1 MVHNSLNHGGSID
14 VNPTVVLNAYMARTD
29 PQLKLRLPPPL
40 KDWVDQ
46 RAEKNRRSLNAE
58 IVHILE
64 GVKERVEAPDPDDS
78 PMGKEEFLEW
88 LKETNPFLC
97 SRFCTHCHIRPP
109 HSTTMSRQ
117 KRRWSERE
125 FLTSGCSRKNFP
137 TQTF

>member
-1 MVHNSLNHGGSID
+1 
-14 VNPTVVLNAYMARTD
+14 MARTD

-64 GVKERVEAPDPDDS
+64 GVKEQVEAPDPDDS

-88 LKETNPFLC
+88 LKENP
-97 SRFCTHCHIRPP
+97 PP
-109 HSTTMSRQ
+109 PLDHYEPTEEEVERGRISYLWMQ
-117 KRRWSERE
+117 SEKLSNADLLEILKYR
-125 FLTSGCSRKNFP
+125 LSGEWKP
-137 TQTF
+137 